1 MRPDST
7 TTPLTLEEHRELGD
21 EMKRTTARL
30 RELCDLI
37 VSVYGPQSRSGYSFL
52 NAIQALERLHQ
63 ELEVQALQDVKGYVE
78 KLYS

>member
-1 MRPDST
+1 
-7 TTPLTLEEHRELGD
+7 
-21 EMKRTTARL
+21 MKRTTARL

-37 VSVYGPQSRSGYSFL
+37 VSVYGPQSRSGYSFQ

-63 ELEVQALQDVKGYVE
+63 ELEVQALQDAKGYVE